1 MSLSDKMLAGGCAL
15 HVEALHGDVILILD
29 GPDAGKNFV
38 AVREIEQDMI
48 LNTDLG
54 ADPRAKRMLRFRD
67 VIPLPRI
74 NSQTRI
80 KTEDGKIWTA
90 VRNPGDGFLTVDYE
104 LTEVVSGKDT

>member
-1 MSLSDKMLAGGCAL
+1 MPISDKMLASGCAL
-15 HVEALHGDVILILD
+15 HVEAIHGESILILD
-29 GPDAGKNFV
+29 GPDAGKPFQ
-38 AVREIEQDMI
+38 AVRETEQDMVI
-48 LNTDLG
+48 NSDLG

-67 VIPLPRI
+67 IIPLPRI

-80 KTEDGKIWTA
+80 QTEDRKIWTA

>member
-1 MSLSDKMLAGGCAL
+1 MSISDKMLASGCAL
-15 HVEALHGDVILILD
+15 HVEAIHGESILILD
-29 GPDAGKNFV
+29 GIDAWKNFV
-38 AVREIEQDMI
+38 AVRETEQDMVI
-48 LNTDLG
+48 NSDLG

-67 VIPLPRI
+67 IIPLPRI

-80 KTEDGKIWTA
+80 QTEDRKIWTA